1 MENAP
6 NAEKRTDSSTISTKN
21 GNEVSLIFNTIAL
34 LFFKLLT
41 VLTDFLLALVERVE
55 RRTSQSTRITKSK
68 GDTTLISKQRQS

>member
-41 VLTDFLLALVERVE
+41 VLTDFLLALVE
-55 RRTSQSTRITKSK
+55 
-68 GDTTLISKQRQS
+68 